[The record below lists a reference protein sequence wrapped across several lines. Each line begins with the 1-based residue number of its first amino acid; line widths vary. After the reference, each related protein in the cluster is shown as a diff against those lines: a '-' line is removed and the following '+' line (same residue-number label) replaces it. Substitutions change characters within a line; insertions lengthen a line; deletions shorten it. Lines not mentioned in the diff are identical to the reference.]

1 MKDETLKESLN
12 EQSAEML
19 WLCRRIKWLG
29 LTKYQL
35 KHLRVDE
42 LEEKAN
48 KIIQDL
54 KI

>member
-1 MKDETLKESLN
+1 MKDEALKETLE
-12 EQSAEML
+12 EQASDML